1 MTKQLEALAGCYF
14 AGNGYLPSAG
24 STAFEA
30 VNPSTLEVLAPVAEC
45 TPEEVQAVVAAANE
59 AQAAW
64 QVQDSKSRASLL
76 HEVADRFEQRD
87 LGPLAELLTREM
99 GKPYMESLGELA
111 NVSGVFR
118 YMAEMARDE
127 AGHIAGTTQTGS
139 FQYSRYEPYGVSVHI
154 MPFNFPF
161 LLLAW
166 TAAASLAA
174 GNGIIVKPAE
184 ATTLSTLAFM
194 AFLDCLPAGLCSCV
208 TGGGVVGQQLVDS
221 EGTHIVAFTG
231 SVAVGKQVNASCAR
245 QLKPCIIEAGG
256 NDAML
261 VMDSVDVDFAAAA
274 ACTAAFHLSGQ
285 VCTSSERFFVHEAM
299 HDEFVA
305 ALVARASALR
315 VADGLGRS
323 EIGPLVSEA
332 GRDKVSGLVNS
343 ALAEGASLACGGFV
357 PVEAGP
363 GWFYAPTV
371 LTDVTPDMEIM
382 NGEVFGPV
390 ASICRVGGLE
400 EALQLAN
407 DTHFGLGASL
417 LTARMDEA
425 ARGIDSLQAGMV
437 WINNPMIDNDALP
450 FGGWKQSGLGRE
462 LGRDGLNAFRRS
474 KMVIHDAVP
483 RFHDWWYPYADS
495 DFHPGAGAA

>member
-1 MTKQLEALAGCYF
+1 
-14 AGNGYLPSAG
+14 
-24 STAFEA
+24 
-30 VNPSTLEVLAPVAEC
+30 
-45 TPEEVQAVVAAANE
+45 
-59 AQAAW
+59 
-64 QVQDSKSRASLL
+64 
-76 HEVADRFEQRD
+76 
-87 LGPLAELLTREM
+87 
-99 GKPYMESLGELA
+99 
-111 NVSGVFR
+111 
-118 YMAEMARDE
+118 
-127 AGHIAGTTQTGS
+127 
-139 FQYSRYEPYGVSVHI
+139 
-154 MPFNFPF
+154 
-161 LLLAW
+161 
-166 TAAASLAA
+166 
-174 GNGIIVKPAE
+174 
-184 ATTLSTLAFM
+184 
-194 AFLDCLPAGLCSCV
+194 
-208 TGGGVVGQQLVDS
+208 
-221 EGTHIVAFTG
+221 
-231 SVAVGKQVNASCAR
+231 
-245 QLKPCIIEAGG
+245 
-256 NDAML
+256 
-261 VMDSVDVDFAAAA
+261 
-274 ACTAAFHLSGQ
+274 
-285 VCTSSERFFVHEAM
+285 
-299 HDEFVA
+299 
-305 ALVARASALR
+305 
-315 VADGLGRS
+315 
-323 EIGPLVSEA
+323 LVSEA

-407 DTHFGLGASL
+407 HTHFGLGASL

>member
-1 MTKQLEALAGCYF
+1 MTTELEALAGCYF
-14 AGNGYLPSAG
+14 AGNRYLPSAG
-24 STAFEA
+24 STLFDA

-45 TPEEVQAVVAAANE
+45 TPEEVRLVVATANE
-59 AQAAW
+59 AQKGW
-64 QVQDSKSRASLL
+64 QPQDSKSRAALL

-111 NVSGVFR
+111 NVPGIFR

-127 AGHIAGTTQTGS
+127 AGHIAGTTQAGS

-174 GNGIIVKPAE
+174 GNAIIVKPAE
-184 ATTLSTLAFM
+184 AATLATLAFM

-221 EGTHIVAFTG
+221 EATHIVAFTG
-231 SVAVGKQVNASCAR
+231 SVAVGKQVNTSCAR

-256 NDAML
+256 SDAML

-285 VCTSSERFFVHEAM
+285 VCTSSERFFVHEAI

-305 ALVARASALR
+305 ALVTRASALR

-332 GRDKVSGLVNS
+332 ARHKVSGLVNS
-343 ALAEGASLACGGFV
+343 ALAEGALLACGGFV

-371 LTDVTPDMEIM
+371 LTDVMPDMEIM

-390 ASICRVGGLE
+390 ASICRVRGIE

-407 DTHFGLGASL
+407 DTNFGLGASL

-483 RFHDWWYPYADS
+483 RIQDWWYPYADS
-495 DFHPGAGAA
+495 DFHSGAGAP

>member
-1 MTKQLEALAGCYF
+1 MSTQLEALAGRYF
-14 AGNGYLPSAG
+14 AGNSYVPSAG
-24 STAFEA
+24 STFDAI
-30 VNPSTLEVLAPVAEC
+30 NPSTLEVLAPVAEC
-45 TPEEVQAVVAAANE
+45 TPEEVQSVVAAANE
-59 AQAAW
+59 AQAVW
-64 QVQDSKSRASLL
+64 QGQDSKSRAASL
-76 HEVADRFEQRD
+76 HQIADHFEQRD
-87 LGPLAELLTREM
+87 LSPLAELLTREM
-99 GKPYMESLGELA
+99 GKPYRESLGELA
-111 NVSGVFR
+111 NVPGIFR

-127 AGHIAGTTQTGS
+127 AGHIAGTTQAGS
-139 FQYSRYEPYGVSVHI
+139 FQYCRYEPYGVSVHI

-174 GNGIIVKPAE
+174 GNAIVVKPAE
-184 ATTLSTLAFM
+184 ATSLATLAFM

-208 TGGGVVGQQLVDS
+208 TGGGAVGQQLVDS
-221 EGTHIVAFTG
+221 EATHIVAFTG
-231 SVAVGKQVNASCAR
+231 SMAVGKQVNTSCAR

-256 NDAML
+256 SDAML
-261 VMDSVDVDFAAAA
+261 VMDSVGVDFAAAA

-285 VCTSSERFFVHEAM
+285 VCTSSERFFVHEAL

-305 ALVARASALR
+305 ALVTRASALR

-332 GRDKVSGLVNS
+332 ARNKVSELVNS
-343 ALAEGASLACGGFV
+343 ALSEGAQLACGGCV
-357 PVEAGP
+357 PAEAGP

-371 LTDVTPDMEIM
+371 LTGVTPDMEIM

-390 ASICRVGGLE
+390 ASICRVGSLG

-407 DTHFGLGASL
+407 DTNFGLGAAL
-417 LTARMDEA
+417 LTERMDEA

-483 RFHDWWYPYADS
+483 RIQDWWYPYANS
-495 DFHPGAGAA
+495 DFYSGPGAD

>member
-1 MTKQLEALAGCYF
+1 MSTQLETLAGCYF
-14 AGNGYLPSAG
+14 AGNSYVPSSG
-24 STAFEA
+24 STFDAI
-30 VNPSTLEVLAPVAEC
+30 NPSTLEMLAPVAEC
-45 TPEEVQAVVAAANE
+45 TPEEIQSVVAAANE

-64 QVQDSKSRASLL
+64 GWRDSKCRAALL
-76 HEVADRFEQRD
+76 HQIADRFEQRD
-87 LGPLAELLTREM
+87 MGPLAELLTREM
-99 GKPYMESLGELA
+99 GKPYRESLGELA
-111 NVSGVFR
+111 NVPGIFR

-127 AGHIAGTTQTGS
+127 AGHIAGTTQAGS
-139 FQYSRYEPYGVSVHI
+139 FQYCRYEPYGVSVHI

-174 GNGIIVKPAE
+174 GNAIVVKPAE
-184 ATTLSTLAFM
+184 ATSLATLAFM

-208 TGGGVVGQQLVDS
+208 TGGGAVGQQLVDS
-221 EGTHIVAFTG
+221 EATHIVAFTG
-231 SVAVGKQVNASCAR
+231 SMAVGKQVNTSCAR

-256 NDAML
+256 SDAML

-274 ACTAAFHLSGQ
+274 ACTAAFHLGGQ
-285 VCTSSERFFVHEAM
+285 VCTSSERFFVHEAL

-305 ALVARASALR
+305 ALVTRARALR

-332 GRDKVSGLVNS
+332 ARNKVSELVNS
-343 ALAEGASLACGGFV
+343 TLTEGAQLACGGCV
-357 PVEAGP
+357 PTEAGP
-363 GWFYAPTV
+363 GWFYAPTI

-390 ASICRVGGLE
+390 ASICRVGSLE

-407 DTHFGLGASL
+407 DTNFGLGAAL
-417 LTARMDEA
+417 LTERMDEA
-425 ARGIDSLQAGMV
+425 ARSIDSLQSGMV

-483 RFHDWWYPYADS
+483 RIQDWWYPYANS
-495 DFHPGAGAA
+495 DFYSGPGAS

>member
-1 MTKQLEALAGCYF
+1 MSTQLEALAGRYF
-14 AGNGYLPSAG
+14 AGNSYVPSAG
-24 STAFEA
+24 STFDAI
-30 VNPSTLEVLAPVAEC
+30 NPSTLEVLAPVAEC
-45 TPEEVQAVVAAANE
+45 TPEEVQSVVAAANE
-59 AQAAW
+59 AQAVW
-64 QVQDSKSRASLL
+64 QGQDSKSRAASL
-76 HEVADRFEQRD
+76 HQIADHFEQRD
-87 LGPLAELLTREM
+87 LSPLAELLTREM
-99 GKPYMESLGELA
+99 GKPYRESLGELA
-111 NVSGVFR
+111 NVPGIFR

-127 AGHIAGTTQTGS
+127 AGHIAGTTQAGS
-139 FQYSRYEPYGVSVHI
+139 FQYCRYEPYGVSVHI

-174 GNGIIVKPAE
+174 GNAIVVKPAE
-184 ATTLSTLAFM
+184 ATSLATLAFM
-194 AFLDCLPAGLCSCV
+194 AFLDCLPAGLCSCI
-208 TGGGVVGQQLVDS
+208 TGGGAVGQQLVDS
-221 EGTHIVAFTG
+221 EATHIVAFTG
-231 SVAVGKQVNASCAR
+231 SMAVGKQVNTSCVR

-256 NDAML
+256 SDAML
-261 VMDSVDVDFAAAA
+261 VMDSVGVDFAAAA

-285 VCTSSERFFVHEAM
+285 VCTSSERFFVHEAL

-305 ALVARASALR
+305 GLVTRASALR

-323 EIGPLVSEA
+323 EIGPLVSAA

-371 LTDVTPDMEIM
+371 LTDVTPDMESM

>member
-30 VNPSTLEVLAPVAEC
+30 VNPSTLEVLAPVAQC

-76 HEVADRFEQRD
+76 HEVADRFEKRD

-99 GKPYMESLGELA
+99 GKPYIESLGELA

-462 LGRDGLNAFRRS
+462 LGRDGLNAFRRN

>member
-1 MTKQLEALAGCYF
+1 MSTQLEALAGRYF
-14 AGNGYLPSAG
+14 AGNSYVPSAG
-24 STAFEA
+24 STFDAI
-30 VNPSTLEVLAPVAEC
+30 NPSTLEVLAPVAEC
-45 TPEEVQAVVAAANE
+45 TPEEVQSVVAAANE
-59 AQAAW
+59 AQAVW
-64 QVQDSKSRASLL
+64 QGQDSKSRAASL
-76 HEVADRFEQRD
+76 HQIADHFEQRD
-87 LGPLAELLTREM
+87 LSPLAELLTREM
-99 GKPYMESLGELA
+99 GKPYRESLGELA
-111 NVSGVFR
+111 NVPGIFR

-127 AGHIAGTTQTGS
+127 AGHIAGTTQAGS
-139 FQYSRYEPYGVSVHI
+139 FQYCRYEPYGVSVHI

-174 GNGIIVKPAE
+174 GNAIVVKPAE
-184 ATTLSTLAFM
+184 ATPPATLAFM

-208 TGGGVVGQQLVDS
+208 TGGGAVGQQLVDS
-221 EGTHIVAFTG
+221 EATHIVAFTG
-231 SVAVGKQVNASCAR
+231 SMAVGKQVNTSCAR

-256 NDAML
+256 SDAML
-261 VMDSVDVDFAAAA
+261 VMDSVGVDFAAAA

-285 VCTSSERFFVHEAM
+285 VCTSSERFFVHEAL

-305 ALVARASALR
+305 ALVTRASALR

-332 GRDKVSGLVNS
+332 ARNKVSELVNS
-343 ALAEGASLACGGFV
+343 ALSEGAQLACGGCV
-357 PVEAGP
+357 PAEAGP

-371 LTDVTPDMEIM
+371 LTGVTPDMEIM

-390 ASICRVGGLE
+390 ASICRVGSLG

-407 DTHFGLGASL
+407 DTNFGLGAAL
-417 LTARMDEA
+417 LTERMDEA

-483 RFHDWWYPYADS
+483 RIQDWWYPYANS
-495 DFHPGAGAA
+495 DFYSGPGAD

>member
-1 MTKQLEALAGCYF
+1 
-14 AGNGYLPSAG
+14 
-24 STAFEA
+24 
-30 VNPSTLEVLAPVAEC
+30 
-45 TPEEVQAVVAAANE
+45 
-59 AQAAW
+59 
-64 QVQDSKSRASLL
+64 
-76 HEVADRFEQRD
+76 
-87 LGPLAELLTREM
+87 
-99 GKPYMESLGELA
+99 
-111 NVSGVFR
+111 
-118 YMAEMARDE
+118 
-127 AGHIAGTTQTGS
+127 
-139 FQYSRYEPYGVSVHI
+139 
-154 MPFNFPF
+154 
-161 LLLAW
+161 
-166 TAAASLAA
+166 
-174 GNGIIVKPAE
+174 
-184 ATTLSTLAFM
+184 M

-363 GWFYAPTV
+363 GMV
-371 LTDVTPDMEIM
+371 LCPDGIDRCDAGHGNHEWRS
-382 NGEVFGPV
+382 VR
-390 ASICRVGGLE
+390 SGGLDM
-400 EALQLAN
+400 Q
-407 DTHFGLGASL
+407 G
-417 LTARMDEA
+417 
-425 ARGIDSLQAGMV
+425 RGPGGGTPAG
-437 WINNPMIDNDALP
+437 
-450 FGGWKQSGLGRE
+450 E
-462 LGRDGLNAFRRS
+462 
-474 KMVIHDAVP
+474 
-483 RFHDWWYPYADS
+483 
-495 DFHPGAGAA
+495 

>member
-1 MTKQLEALAGCYF
+1 M
-14 AGNGYLPSAG
+14 
-24 STAFEA
+24 
-30 VNPSTLEVLAPVAEC
+30 
-45 TPEEVQAVVAAANE
+45 
-59 AQAAW
+59 
-64 QVQDSKSRASLL
+64 
-76 HEVADRFEQRD
+76 
-87 LGPLAELLTREM
+87 
-99 GKPYMESLGELA
+99 
-111 NVSGVFR
+111 
-118 YMAEMARDE
+118 
-127 AGHIAGTTQTGS
+127 
-139 FQYSRYEPYGVSVHI
+139 
-154 MPFNFPF
+154 
-161 LLLAW
+161 
-166 TAAASLAA
+166 
-174 GNGIIVKPAE
+174 
-184 ATTLSTLAFM
+184 
-194 AFLDCLPAGLCSCV
+194 
-208 TGGGVVGQQLVDS
+208 GQQLVDS

>member
-1 MTKQLEALAGCYF
+1 
-14 AGNGYLPSAG
+14 
-24 STAFEA
+24 
-30 VNPSTLEVLAPVAEC
+30 
-45 TPEEVQAVVAAANE
+45 VQAVVAAANE

-99 GKPYMESLGELA
+99 GKPYIESLGELA

-474 KMVIHDAVP
+474 KMVIYDAVP
-483 RFHDWWYPYADS
+483 RIHDWWYPYADS

>member
-1 MTKQLEALAGCYF
+1 
-14 AGNGYLPSAG
+14 
-24 STAFEA
+24 
-30 VNPSTLEVLAPVAEC
+30 VLAPVAQC

-76 HEVADRFEQRD
+76 HEVADRFEKRD

-99 GKPYMESLGELA
+99 GKPYIESLGELA

>member
-1 MTKQLEALAGCYF
+1 
-14 AGNGYLPSAG
+14 
-24 STAFEA
+24 
-30 VNPSTLEVLAPVAEC
+30 
-45 TPEEVQAVVAAANE
+45 
-59 AQAAW
+59 
-64 QVQDSKSRASLL
+64 
-76 HEVADRFEQRD
+76 
-87 LGPLAELLTREM
+87 
-99 GKPYMESLGELA
+99 
-111 NVSGVFR
+111 
-118 YMAEMARDE
+118 
-127 AGHIAGTTQTGS
+127 
-139 FQYSRYEPYGVSVHI
+139 
-154 MPFNFPF
+154 
-161 LLLAW
+161 
-166 TAAASLAA
+166 
-174 GNGIIVKPAE
+174 
-184 ATTLSTLAFM
+184 M

-417 LTARMDEA
+417 LTTRMDEA

-483 RFHDWWYPYADS
+483 RIHDWWYPYADS